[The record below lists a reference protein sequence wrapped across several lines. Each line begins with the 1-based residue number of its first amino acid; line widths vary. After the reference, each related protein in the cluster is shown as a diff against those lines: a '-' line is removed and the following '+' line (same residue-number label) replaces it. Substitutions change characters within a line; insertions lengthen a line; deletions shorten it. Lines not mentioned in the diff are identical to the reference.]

1 MSPAPIG
8 YAFNL
13 TRRTYL
19 ATELSIA
26 DNHWTRF
33 VGLLGTGVEDFVVNR
48 GLWIFPSRGVHTLGM
63 NFPIDVVYLS
73 GEKEGR
79 KFIVHMEHW
88 LKPWRIAPIRLNA
101 QSILE
106 LPKGILASTNTK
118 IGDEIVISNIRD
130 AEEPQPVKDIALGEL
145 LGEQLPSEG

>member
-1 MSPAPIG
+1 MSPVPIG

-13 TRRTYL
+13 TRRAYL

-26 DNHWTRF
+26 DNHWSRF
-33 VGLLGTGVEDFVVNR
+33 VGLLGTAVEDFEINR

-63 NFPIDVVYLS
+63 SFPIDVIYLS

-79 KFIVHMEHW
+79 KFVVHLEHR
-88 LKPWRIAPIRLNA
+88 LKPWRIAPVRFDA

-106 LPKGILASTNTK
+106 LPKGILASSNTK
-118 IGDEIVISNIRD
+118 IGDEIVISNIRG
-130 AEEPQPVKDIALGEL
+130 AAEPQPVADIALGEL
-145 LGEQLPSEG
+145 LGEQLPSGG